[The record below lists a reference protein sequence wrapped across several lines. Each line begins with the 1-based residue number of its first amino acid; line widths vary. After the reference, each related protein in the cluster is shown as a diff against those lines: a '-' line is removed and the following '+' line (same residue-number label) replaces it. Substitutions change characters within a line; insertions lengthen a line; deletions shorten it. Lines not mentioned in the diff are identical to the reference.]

1 MLLDVIPLSLGILT
15 DPTKDMSVLVPR
27 NSPIP
32 AKKEGNITTKC
43 DNQTSIII
51 PVYKGE
57 KARATDNNFLGEFVL
72 HGIPAA
78 PRGVAQVKVCFD
90 IDANGILN
98 VSAEEITTGS
108 MSKITITKDKL
119 SLSGEEIERMVKDAE
134 TYKAKDDEHRKKSNA
149 RKALVDYACRVRNTI
164 NDEKI
169 GAKVDPECKK
179 KINDAI
185 EQVFQWLDDHELLD
199 SGLYEDKL
207 KWVQSVCNPISTY
220 LRQPPKSF

>member
-149 RKALVDYACRVRNTI
+149 RKALVDYACKVRNTI

-169 GAKVDPECKK
+169 GAKLDPECK
-179 KINDAI
+179 N
-185 EQVFQWLDDHELLD
+185 
-199 SGLYEDKL
+199 
-207 KWVQSVCNPISTY
+207 
-220 LRQPPKSF
+220 